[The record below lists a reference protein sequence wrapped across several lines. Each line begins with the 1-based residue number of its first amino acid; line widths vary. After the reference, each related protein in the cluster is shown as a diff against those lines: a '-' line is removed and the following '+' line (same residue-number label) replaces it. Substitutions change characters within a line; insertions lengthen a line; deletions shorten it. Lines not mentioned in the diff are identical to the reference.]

1 MKNLNS
7 DGKLLQKK
15 LPRILNKQQR
25 NSLPYFYKCK
35 SVGWKVIF
43 ENEFFIISVTY
54 FHHHYHFRFF

>member
-35 SVGWKVIF
+35 FVGWKVIF

-54 FHHHYHFRFF
+54 FHHH